1 MMTIHSAI
9 KACVLRVCENRKLP
23 DIARLYPPSENIPH
37 RRDKKF
43 GVIALTDGSCGFFFA
58 GFGSTQS
65 QLQQFNS
72 QKQLDAPTISY
83 LDWCNSNDP
92 FEAAIGFGVLNAVSQ
107 HLLKTAHSHFDRASN
122 PVGQLDIDSAQHVG
136 MVGFFPPL
144 VKTLTAQKIRLTI
157 IEKDKKFLDRS
168 GAFEMTS
175 NISRVKDCDRVLIT
189 GSTLINHTLDEVIE
203 NCSRDAQT
211 ALIGP
216 TASCLP
222 DPLFERGIDVIGS
235 TTVTDSKLL
244 AELLET
250 GEPWSGATS
259 KYCISRENYPGI
271 ENLLTKT

>member
-43 GVIALTDGSCGFFFA
+43 GVISLTDGSCGFFFA
-58 GFGSTQS
+58 GFGNTQS

-72 QKQLDAPTISY
+72 QKQLNAPTISY
-83 LDWCNSNDP
+83 LNWCNSNDP

-107 HLLKTAHSHFDRASN
+107 HLLKAAHYQLDQASD
-122 PVGQLDIDSAQHVG
+122 PVGQLNLTSGQHVG

-144 VKTLTAQKIRLTI
+144 VKALTEQKIRLTI

-168 GAFEMTS
+168 GPFEITS
-175 NISRVKDCDRVLIT
+175 DINRINKCDQVLIT
-189 GSTLINHTLDEVIE
+189 GSTLINHTLDEVME

-235 TTVTDSKLL
+235 TTVTDSRLL

-250 GEPWSGATS
+250 GEPWGDATS

-271 ENLLTKT
+271 ENLLTLT

>member
-1 MMTIHSAI
+1 MTIHSAI
-9 KACVLRVCENRKLP
+9 EACVLRVCEKRKLP
-23 DIARLYPPSENIPH
+23 DIAQLYPPSENIPH

-43 GVIALTDGSCGFFFA
+43 GVISLTDGSCGFFFA
-58 GFGSTQS
+58 GFGDTQS
-65 QLQQFNS
+65 RLQQFNS

-83 LDWCNSNDP
+83 LNWCNSDDP

-107 HLLKTAHSHFDRASN
+107 HLLKAAHYQLDQASD

-144 VKTLTAQKIRLTI
+144 VKRLTERKTRLTI

-168 GAFEMTS
+168 GPFEMTS
-175 NISRVKDCDRVLIT
+175 NINQVKDCDRVLIT

-222 DPLFERGIDVIGS
+222 DPLFERGIHVIGS
-235 TTVTDSKLL
+235 TTVTNSTLL

-250 GEPWSGATS
+250 GEPWSRATS
-259 KYCISRENYPGI
+259 KYCVSRENYPGI
-271 ENLLTKT
+271 KKLLTVK